1 VYDRRI
7 VERLRASGWFI
18 EICELDDEVATGSR
32 RGQGVLEVIPDDS
45 LVVVDGLALRNRAGV
60 FDPHAGRLRLVA
72 LVHLPVACDATLAPD
87 ERQAAAAIESALLR
101 RMAMVVVTGRVSLTV
116 VARYGVAANRVVL
129 VEPGADPAPIAEGSA
144 GGDVHVLCVATV
156 SEPKGHE
163 RLIQALGRIR
173 HLPWHLTCAGSL
185 TRDIETARRVSQMI
199 AADGLADRVSL
210 TGELKKDALRR
221 CYCDADLFALATQ
234 FETYGMAVAEALAHG
249 VPVISTRT
257 GAIEELVGTQAG
269 IVVEPDDESAFAAA
283 LYKVIDDSEIRKR
296 LRTGAI
302 GARARLTTWDY
313 AAEQFADTLMRM
325 PSRA

>member
-18 EICELDDEVATGSR
+18 EICELDDEAATGSR
-32 RGQGVLEVIPDDS
+32 RSQDVLEGIPDDS
-45 LVVVDGLALRNRAGV
+45 LVVVDGLALRSRAEV
-60 FDPHAGRLRLVA
+60 FDAHAGRLRLVA

-87 ERQAAAAIESALLR
+87 GRQAAAAIESALLR
-101 RMAMVVVTGRVSLTV
+101 RMAMVVVTGRVSLAV
-116 VARYGVAANRVVL
+116 VARYRVAANRVVL
-129 VEPGADPAPIAEGSA
+129 VEPGTDPASIAAGSV
-144 GGDVHVLCVATV
+144 GDDVHVLCVATV
-156 SEPKGHE
+156 TGTKGHE

-199 AADGLADRVSL
+199 AADGLEDRVSL
-210 TGELKKDALRR
+210 AGELKEAALRR
-221 CYCDADLFALATQ
+221 CYCEADLFALATQ

-269 IVVEPDDESAFAAA
+269 IVVEPGDESAFAAA
-283 LYKVIDDSEIRKR
+283 LYQIIDDSEVRKR
-296 LRTGAI
+296 LRAGAI
-302 GARARLTTWDY
+302 RARARLTTWDI
-313 AAEQFADTLMRM
+313 AAQQFADTLLRM
-325 PSRA
+325 PARA